1 MTRIIYVAVL
11 ILNIFFCNVVWSAQ
25 QAPFKLGVNRFAWYA
40 SLQTIN
46 FMPLAS
52 ADPFSGVIITDWY
65 QVNDNEKYKVIVYIL
80 EENLTSNTV
89 SVKVFRQ
96 IKSSGLWLDNPVNV
110 AVSSKIEESIL
121 NLARQLRIQYALRNK

>member
-1 MTRIIYVAVL
+1 MTRIIYIVVL
-11 ILNIFFCNVVWSAQ
+11 IFNIFFCNFAWSAS

-65 QVNDNEKYKVIVYIL
+65 QVNENEKYKIIVYIL
-80 EENLTSNTV
+80 EENLTSNTIN
-89 SVKVFRQ
+89 VKVFKQ
-96 IKSSGLWLDNPVNV
+96 IKNSGVWLDNMVN
-110 AVSSKIEESIL
+110 SSVPLKIEESIL
-121 NLARQLRIQYALRNK
+121 NLARQLRIQYSLRNK